1 MSKRKLNKKGKSLI
15 KVIIFFIIII
25 LIPTY
30 FIKNRTNNTNTDNSN
45 TTVKENSKHTSFI
58 DVVNT
63 KESNDELIE
72 KIFAN
77 GMDEKDFNAIL
88 NQKSNY
94 IVSSGTYE
102 QIKYDFNYQLH
113 YSKIEEIIYELT
125 KSEIVNT
132 EIIGQ
137 SADSR
142 NIYSIEIGKGNKTLL
157 IDANIHAAET
167 VNTPLLI
174 KFMVDVVNNYEKG
187 DEDLKSK
194 LNDYKIVILPCINPD
209 GYEVYNFGIESIN
222 NRNLWIYK
230 NKDKIDFENFKH
242 NANGVDINRNM
253 PTQNAGLYYKGKNL
267 IKSVSLEKSY
277 SKTAYF
283 GGESLGSEPETKALM
298 YFMLKHYKNTF
309 AYINMHSQGR
319 VIYQGKP
326 NLNSKFNSKSNS
338 LAKYISSYNNY
349 TIYGI
354 ESEEVAEGNDGS
366 ATDFMAELACGFKF
380 STKTGRLSI
389 SEYNAET
396 EQTYNYGVVTVE
408 TITTYSRDPNYS
420 KDEYYNRKYY
430 KIFTELLKENSY

>member
-15 KVIIFFIIII
+15 KAIIFFIAVIFII
-25 LIPTY
+25 L
-30 FIKNRTNNTNTDNSN
+30 FFGKSKNNNKVINDND
-45 TTVKENSKHTSFI
+45 KHSAFI

-63 KESNDELIE
+63 KETNDEVIE

-88 NQKSNY
+88 NQKYNY
-94 IVSSGTYE
+94 ITSTGTYK
-102 QIKYDFNYQLH
+102 QIKYNFNYQLH
-113 YSKIEEIIYELT
+113 YSKIEEIINELT
-125 KSEIVNT
+125 KSEIVNS
-132 EIIGQ
+132 EIIGE
-137 SADSR
+137 SVDNR

-167 VNTPLLI
+167 ANTPLLVKLMI
-174 KFMVDVVNNYEKG
+174 DIVNNYEKG
-187 DEDLKSK
+187 DKDLKTK
-194 LNDYKIVILPCINPD
+194 LNNYKIVILPCINPD

-222 NRNLWIYK
+222 NRSLWIYK
-230 NKDKIDFENFKH
+230 NKGNIDFENFKH

-253 PTQNAGLYYKGKNL
+253 PTQNAGLYYKGKSL
-267 IKSVSLEKSY
+267 IKSVSLEKSF

-283 GGESLGSEPETKALM
+283 GGKSLGSEPETRALI

-354 ESEEVAEGNDGS
+354 ESEEVGEGNDGS
-366 ATDFMAELACGFKF
+366 ATDFMSELACGFKF

-389 SEYNAET
+389 DKYNGTT
-396 EQTYNYGVVTVE
+396 EQKYKYGVVTVE

-420 KDEYYNRKYY
+420 KDEYYNRNYY
-430 KIFTELLKENSY
+430 KLFTDLLKDNSY

>member
-15 KVIIFFIIII
+15 KVIIFFIVVI
-25 LIPTY
+25 
-30 FIKNRTNNTNTDNSN
+30 FIVSFLNKNKIDNTNTQTKDSN
-45 TTVKENSKHTSFI
+45 KHSTFI

-63 KESNDELIE
+63 KESNDEVIE

-77 GMDEKDFNAIL
+77 GMDKKDFNAIL
-88 NQKSNY
+88 NQKYNY
-94 IVSSGTYE
+94 ITSTGTYK

-113 YSKIEEIIYELT
+113 YSKIEEIINELT

-132 EIIGQ
+132 EIIGE
-137 SADSR
+137 SADNR
-142 NIYSIEIGKGNKTLL
+142 NIYSVEIGKGNKTLL

-167 VNTPLLI
+167 ANTPLLV
-174 KFMVDVVNNYEKG
+174 KFMIDVVNNYEKG
-187 DEDLKSK
+187 DKNLKTK

-253 PTQNAGLYYKGKNL
+253 PTQNAGLYYKGKSL
-267 IKSVSLEKSY
+267 IKSVSLEKSF

-283 GGESLGSEPETKALM
+283 GGKSLGSEPETKALM

-366 ATDFMAELACGFKF
+366 ATDFMSELACGFKF

-389 SEYNAET
+389 NKYNGTT
-396 EQTYNYGVVTVE
+396 EQKYKYGVVTVE
-408 TITTYSRDPNYS
+408 TITTYSRDPNHS
-420 KDEYYNRKYY
+420 KDEYYNRNYY
-430 KIFTELLKENSY
+430 KLFIDLLKENSY